1 MLRRGQKQRGGVVP
15 HLENSLT
22 NLRRVLMNFTYC
34 ETFKM
39 TNVWN
44 PSTFVQNRWQ
54 RAEQDSYKYKRRDK
68 GKEKE
73 VNCEGL
79 CWYVHQYCSGVPFC
93 PQAGKNVEKCW
104 TCSKLENHRP
114 SLHPRPSIS
123 IHLCLPSN
131 RLKRYGLSSSV
142 LHNTLIASGRESRTK
157 QGRGWQQWL

>member
-22 NLRRVLMNFTYC
+22 NLRRVLMNFTHC

-54 RAEQDSYKYKRRDK
+54 RAEQDSYKYKRKDK

-93 PQAGKNVEKCW
+93 PQAEKNVEKCW

-114 SLHPRPSIS
+114 ESPSEAIDINPS
-123 IHLCLPSN
+123 LPSF
-131 RLKRYGLSSSV
+131 KQ
-142 LHNTLIASGRESRTK
+142 TK
-157 QGRGWQQWL
+157 KVRALFISAAQYTDSIW